1 MPEKKSNSLI
11 YLFGGIIG
19 ALVGIFAAY
28 LLEKSAEI
36 EEGENTLT
44 GKKISRIGVGTISFL
59 YSLIGKGG
67 KRLF

>member
-1 MPEKKSNSLI
+1 MPKKKSNSFL

-28 LLEKSAEI
+28 LLEKSAEL
-36 EEGENTLT
+36 EGGENTLT
-44 GKKISRIGVGTISFL
+44 GKKISRIGIRTISFL